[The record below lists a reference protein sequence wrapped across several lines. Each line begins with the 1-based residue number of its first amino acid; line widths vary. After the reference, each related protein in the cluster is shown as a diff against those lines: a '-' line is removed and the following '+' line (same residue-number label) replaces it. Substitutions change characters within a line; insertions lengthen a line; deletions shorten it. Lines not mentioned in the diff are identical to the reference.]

1 MKFQGQGRGSLL
13 LCRQHPFLLS
23 PSSCCSSLP
32 LSSFWPFNTAYC
44 FCVDGKSRTSNP
56 SLFTFSFLKIVSP
69 IRSSYQV
76 RKQSTC
82 EGQFFFFCF
91 LNLVKLDLFVVVLTI
106 LRRYTSEN
114 SRGFSSVNWDFL
126 CGELMNRILLKILR
140 EFAVIVTCSV
150 EKDEKHILVTLG
162 LIKKLITRD
171 L

>member
-82 EGQFFFFCF
+82 EGQFFFLFF
-91 LNLVKLDLFVVVLTI
+91 EPRQIGLVCCRVDI